1 MAATPLARAYTL
13 LGLAPDASEE
23 EIKRAWRAL
32 AKATHPD
39 LNPDDPDAGRRFR
52 EAEAAHALLTDPAR
66 RAEGAR
72 APREGPDDDWFD
84 GCAWMAE
91 AHLIRLRRD
100 VLPRYA
106 ARHRGGP
113 SLVSALAA
121 HADRGLSEHA
131 PGEAPSRWARAWAW
145 YLWRHIELVV
155 DEGPPFARGPVGLV
169 RVGARVRILLW
180 PRALWAEGIRD
191 DDVLRTIVQRSVDLG
206 VAAAAPVVLGVA
218 MPPTFPYDEAD
229 RWWWAGKL
237 FWPVVLVLVAAFS
250 IFLIGSGMQAGN
262 GPIRFR

>member
-1 MAATPLARAYTL
+1 MAETPLAHAYAT
-13 LGLAPDASEE
+13 LGLAPDASED

-52 EAEAAHALLTDPAR
+52 AAESAHALLTDPAR
-66 RAEGAR
+66 RAAGALR
-72 APREGPDDDWFD
+72 PHEGPDDDWID

-131 PGEAPSRWARAWAW
+131 PGDVPSRWAQAWAW
-145 YLWRHIELVV
+145 YLWRRIELVV
-155 DEGPPFARGPVGLV
+155 DDGPPLARGPVGLL
-169 RVGARVRILLW
+169 RVGPRVRIVLW
-180 PRALWAEGIRD
+180 PRALWYQGIRAD
-191 DDVLRTIVQRSVDLG
+191 DAVRTIVQRGVDLG
-206 VAAAAPVVLGVA
+206 VASAAAEVLGVV
-218 MPPTFPYDEAD
+218 MPASFPYDQAD

-237 FWPVVLVLVAAFS
+237 FWPVVLVLVLALSA
-250 IFLIGSGMQAGN
+250 ILIGSGLEAAN
-262 GPIRFR
+262 GPMRLR